1 MALNYLNSLNSVRYI
16 HQSMD
21 NIDNVYKNKSLHIAL
36 EYADINKDWKTF
48 KILYRLAPG
57 VLLNHLNNT
66 KFVLEYNYLNLG
78 EQERN
83 DLFQV

>member
-1 MALNYLNSLNSVRYI
+1 MSLNSLNSVRYI
-16 HQSMD
+16 HQSLD

-36 EYADINKDWKTF
+36 EYADLNKDWKTF
-48 KILYRLAPG
+48 KILYQLAPI

-66 KFVLEYNYLNLG
+66 KFVLDYNYLDLE

-83 DLFQV
+83 KLFEV